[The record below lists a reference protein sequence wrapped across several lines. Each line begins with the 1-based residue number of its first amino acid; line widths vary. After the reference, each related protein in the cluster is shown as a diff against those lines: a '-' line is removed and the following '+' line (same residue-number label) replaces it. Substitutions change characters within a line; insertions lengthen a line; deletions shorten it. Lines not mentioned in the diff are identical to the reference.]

1 MANDKD
7 HDGVGYGRPPRR
19 TRFKK
24 GRSGNPRGRPK
35 GSKNLAT
42 QLTKTL
48 GERVVITQNGRRRSI
63 TKLDAAAKQ
72 LANSAA
78 AGDLKAIHQLMMLAQ
93 WVAGRTEAL
102 APSTDPFT
110 DADREVIA
118 AICARLSHRTEGG
131 DNG

>member
-1 MANDKD
+1 MANDRD
-7 HDGVGYGRPPRR
+7 DDGVGYGRPPRR

-24 GRSGNPRGRPK
+24 GRSGNPHGRPK
-35 GSKNLAT
+35 GSRNLAT
-42 QLTKTL
+42 TL
-48 GERVVITQNGRRRSI
+48 AKSIGERVVITQNGRRRTI

-93 WVAGRTEAL
+93 WVEGRAEAP
-102 APSTDPFT
+102 AASADPFT

-118 AICARLSHRTEGG
+118 VIYARLSHRSKR
-131 DNG
+131 DDHD

>member
-35 GSKNLAT
+35 GSRNLAT
-42 QLTKTL
+42 TLAKTID
-48 GERVVITQNGRRRSI
+48 EKVVITQNGRRRSI
-63 TKLDAAAKQ
+63 SKLDAAAKQ

-93 WVAGRTEAL
+93 WAEGRTEAL
-102 APSTDPFT
+102 APSTDSFT

-118 AICARLSHRTEGG
+118 AVYARLSHRKKGG